1 MPFNE
6 ESGTRYELSWPSRDL
21 LFSFYIL
28 GRGFMSTK
36 KLKTKVIAV
45 GLTGVVVS
53 GVVLNQQYEIRQLEK
68 DLQIQQNIT
77 DQKHNYT
84 ETLIDI
90 STLKEQLNEE
100 CNFKVLDST
109 ITIRHTYSYKRD
121 SILGFKSEYKLVG
134 TADFYYALTTNLSQ
148 ATIMKV
154 TENKI
159 VIEVPRATI
168 DEKAYHR
175 VANSF
180 VRLDLECSANILS
193 NKQDAEK
200 ATRQWEDSFDTKGI
214 EYVEKYMARD
224 SVRNKIDQLTVR
236 QVQALFEKLGYSQ
249 AIEVIIK

>member
-1 MPFNE
+1 
-6 ESGTRYELSWPSRDL
+6 
-21 LFSFYIL
+21 
-28 GRGFMSTK
+28 MSVK
-36 KLKTKVIAV
+36 KLKTKVITV
-45 GLTGVVVS
+45 GLTGVVIS
-53 GVVLNQQYEIRQLEK
+53 GVIINQQYEINQLEK

-148 ATIMKV
+148 ATIMKA

-224 SVRNKIDQLTVR
+224 SVQNKIDQLTVR
-236 QVQALFEKLGYSQ
+236 QVQTLFEKLGYSQ

>member
-1 MPFNE
+1 
-6 ESGTRYELSWPSRDL
+6 
-21 LFSFYIL
+21 
-28 GRGFMSTK
+28 MSTK

-45 GLTGVVVS
+45 GLTGVVIS
-53 GVVLNQQYEIRQLEK
+53 GVIINQQYEINQLEK

-148 ATIMKV
+148 ATIMKA

-224 SVRNKIDQLTVR
+224 SVRNKIDQLTIR

>member
-1 MPFNE
+1 M
-6 ESGTRYELSWPSRDL
+6 GA
-21 LFSFYIL
+21 
-28 GRGFMSTK
+28 K

-45 GLTGVVVS
+45 GLTGVVIS
-53 GVVLNQQYEIRQLEK
+53 GVIINQQYEINQLEK

-148 ATIMKV
+148 ATIMKA

>member
-1 MPFNE
+1 
-6 ESGTRYELSWPSRDL
+6 
-21 LFSFYIL
+21 
-28 GRGFMSTK
+28 
-36 KLKTKVIAV
+36 
-45 GLTGVVVS
+45 
-53 GVVLNQQYEIRQLEK
+53 
-68 DLQIQQNIT
+68 
-77 DQKHNYT
+77 
-84 ETLIDI
+84 
-90 STLKEQLNEE
+90 
-100 CNFKVLDST
+100 
-109 ITIRHTYSYKRD
+109 
-121 SILGFKSEYKLVG
+121 
-134 TADFYYALTTNLSQ
+134 
-148 ATIMKV
+148 MKV

-224 SVRNKIDQLTVR
+224 SVRNKIDQLTIR

>member
-1 MPFNE
+1 
-6 ESGTRYELSWPSRDL
+6 
-21 LFSFYIL
+21 
-28 GRGFMSTK
+28 MSTK

-45 GLTGVVVS
+45 GLTGVVIS
-53 GVVLNQQYEIRQLEK
+53 GVIVNQQYEINQLEK

-77 DQKHNYT
+77 DQKYNYT
-84 ETLIDI
+84 ETSIDI
-90 STLKEQLNEE
+90 TTLKERLNEE

-109 ITIRHTYSYKRD
+109 INIRHTYSYKRD

-134 TADFYYALTTNLSQ
+134 TADFYYALTTDLSQ
-148 ATIMKV
+148 STIIKATRD
-154 TENKI
+154 KI
-159 VIEVPRATI
+159 VIEVPRAKI

>member
-1 MPFNE
+1 MN
-6 ESGTRYELSWPSRDL
+6 TKN
-21 LFSFYIL
+21 L
-28 GRGFMSTK
+28 GK
-36 KLKTKVIAV
+36 KAAAV
-45 GLTGVVVS
+45 GLS
-53 GVVLNQQYEIRQLEK
+53 GVVLTGVFLNQQYEINKLEE
-68 DLQIQQNIT
+68 DLYIQKNMT
-77 DQKHNYT
+77 EQKHNYT
-84 ETLIDI
+84 ETIIDVT
-90 STLKEQLNEE
+90 TLKERLNEE

-109 ITIRHTYSYKRD
+109 INIRHTYVYKRD

-236 QVQALFEKLGYSQ
+236 QIQALFEKLGYSQ

>member
-1 MPFNE
+1 M
-6 ESGTRYELSWPSRDL
+6 
-21 LFSFYIL
+21 
-28 GRGFMSTK
+28 K

-45 GLTGVVVS
+45 GLTGVVIS
-53 GVVLNQQYEIRQLEK
+53 GVIINQQYEINQLEK

>member
-1 MPFNE
+1 
-6 ESGTRYELSWPSRDL
+6 
-21 LFSFYIL
+21 
-28 GRGFMSTK
+28 MSTK
-36 KLKTKVIAV
+36 KLKSKVIAV
-45 GLTGVVVS
+45 GLTGVVIS
-53 GVVLNQQYEIRQLEK
+53 GVIINQQYEINQLER

-84 ETLIDI
+84 ETLIDL

-121 SILGFKSEYKLVG
+121 SILGLKSEYKLVG

-148 ATIMKV
+148 ATIMKM
-154 TENKI
+154 TDDKI

-168 DEKAYHR
+168 DENAYHR

>member
-1 MPFNE
+1 M
-6 ESGTRYELSWPSRDL
+6 G
-21 LFSFYIL
+21 
-28 GRGFMSTK
+28 TK

-53 GVVLNQQYEIRQLEK
+53 GVVLNQQFEIRQLER

-84 ETLIDI
+84 ETLIDL

-134 TADFYYALTTNLSQ
+134 TADFYYALTTNLSK
-148 ATIMKV
+148 ATIMKI
-154 TENKI
+154 TEDKI

>member
-1 MPFNE
+1 
-6 ESGTRYELSWPSRDL
+6 
-21 LFSFYIL
+21 
-28 GRGFMSTK
+28 MSTK

-45 GLTGVVVS
+45 GLTGVVIS
-53 GVVLNQQYEIRQLEK
+53 GVIINQQYEINQLEK

-121 SILGFKSEYKLVG
+121 SILGLKSEYKLVG

-154 TENKI
+154 TDDKI

-180 VRLDLECSANILS
+180 VRLDLECSANLLS

>member
-1 MPFNE
+1 
-6 ESGTRYELSWPSRDL
+6 
-21 LFSFYIL
+21 
-28 GRGFMSTK
+28 MSAK

-45 GLTGVVVS
+45 GLTGVVIS
-53 GVVLNQQYEIRQLEK
+53 GVIINQQYEINQLEK

>member
-1 MPFNE
+1 
-6 ESGTRYELSWPSRDL
+6 
-21 LFSFYIL
+21 
-28 GRGFMSTK
+28 MSTK

-53 GVVLNQQYEIRQLEK
+53 GVVLNQQYEIRQLER

-84 ETLIDI
+84 ETSIDI
-90 STLKEQLNEE
+90 STLKERLNEE
-100 CNFKVLDST
+100 CSFKVLDST
-109 ITIRHTYSYKRD
+109 INIRHTYSYKRD

-134 TADFYYALTTNLSQ
+134 TADFYYALTTDLSQ
-148 ATIMKV
+148 STITKATRD
-154 TENKI
+154 KI

-236 QVQALFEKLGYSQ
+236 QVQTLFEKLGYSQ

>member
-1 MPFNE
+1 M
-6 ESGTRYELSWPSRDL
+6 
-21 LFSFYIL
+21 
-28 GRGFMSTK
+28 K
-36 KLKTKVIAV
+36 KLKTKVIAI
-45 GLTGVVVS
+45 GLTGVVIS
-53 GVVLNQQYEIRQLEK
+53 GVIINQQYEINQLEK

-148 ATIMKV
+148 ATIMKA

-236 QVQALFEKLGYSQ
+236 LVQALFEKLGYSQ

>member
-1 MPFNE
+1 M
-6 ESGTRYELSWPSRDL
+6 GA
-21 LFSFYIL
+21 
-28 GRGFMSTK
+28 K

-84 ETLIDI
+84 ETIIDI
-90 STLKEQLNEE
+90 STLKERLNEE
-100 CNFKVLDST
+100 CSFKVLDST
-109 ITIRHTYSYKRD
+109 INIRHTYSYKRD

-134 TADFYYALTTNLSQ
+134 TADFYYALTTDLSQ
-148 ATIMKV
+148 ATIIKA

-159 VIEVPRATI
+159 IVEVPRAKI

-180 VRLDLECSANILS
+180 VRLDHECSANILS
-193 NKQDAEK
+193 NKKDAER
-200 ATRQWEDSFDTKGI
+200 ATRQWEDSFDTKGV
-214 EYVEKYMARD
+214 EYVQNYMERENIQNR
-224 SVRNKIDQLTVR
+224 VDQLTVR
-236 QVQALFEKLGYSQ
+236 QVQILLEKLGYSQ
-249 AIEVIIK
+249 DVEVLIK

>member
-1 MPFNE
+1 MGAKN
-6 ESGTRYELSWPSRDL
+6 
-21 LFSFYIL
+21 
-28 GRGFMSTK
+28 
-36 KLKTKVIAV
+36 LKTKVIAV
-45 GLTGVVVS
+45 GLTGVVIS
-53 GVVLNQQYEIRQLEK
+53 GVIINQQYEINQLEK

-148 ATIMKV
+148 ATIMKA
-154 TENKI
+154 TDNKI

-236 QVQALFEKLGYSQ
+236 QVQVLFEKLGYSQ

>member
-1 MPFNE
+1 
-6 ESGTRYELSWPSRDL
+6 
-21 LFSFYIL
+21 
-28 GRGFMSTK
+28 MSAK

-53 GVVLNQQYEIRQLEK
+53 GVVLNQQFEIRQLEK

-84 ETLIDI
+84 ETLIDL

-148 ATIMKV
+148 ATIMKA

>member
-1 MPFNE
+1 
-6 ESGTRYELSWPSRDL
+6 
-21 LFSFYIL
+21 
-28 GRGFMSTK
+28 MSTK

-53 GVVLNQQYEIRQLEK
+53 GVVLNQQFEIRQLER

-84 ETLIDI
+84 ETMIDV

-109 ITIRHTYSYKRD
+109 INIRHTYSYKRD
-121 SILGFKSEYKLVG
+121 SILGFKSEYKIVG

-148 ATIMKV
+148 ATIMKA

-180 VRLDLECSANILS
+180 IRLDHECSANILS
-193 NKQDAEK
+193 SKRDAEK

-224 SVRNKIDQLTVR
+224 SIKNKIDQLTVH
-236 QVQALFEKLGYSQ
+236 QVQTLFEKLGYTQ
-249 AIEVIIK
+249 TIEVVIK

>member
-1 MPFNE
+1 
-6 ESGTRYELSWPSRDL
+6 
-21 LFSFYIL
+21 
-28 GRGFMSTK
+28 MSAR

-45 GLTGVVVS
+45 GLTGVVIS
-53 GVVLNQQYEIRQLEK
+53 GVIINQQYEINQLEK

-148 ATIMKV
+148 ATIMKA
-154 TENKI
+154 TDNKI

>member
-1 MPFNE
+1 M
-6 ESGTRYELSWPSRDL
+6 G
-21 LFSFYIL
+21 
-28 GRGFMSTK
+28 TK

-53 GVVLNQQYEIRQLEK
+53 GVIVNQQYEINQLEK

-121 SILGFKSEYKLVG
+121 SILGLKSEYKLVG

-154 TENKI
+154 TDDKI

-180 VRLDLECSANILS
+180 VRLDLECSANLLS

-249 AIEVIIK
+249 AIEVVIK

>member
-1 MPFNE
+1 
-6 ESGTRYELSWPSRDL
+6 
-21 LFSFYIL
+21 
-28 GRGFMSTK
+28 MSTK

-53 GVVLNQQYEIRQLEK
+53 GVIVNQQYEINQLEK

-148 ATIMKV
+148 ATIMKA

>member
-1 MPFNE
+1 
-6 ESGTRYELSWPSRDL
+6 
-21 LFSFYIL
+21 
-28 GRGFMSTK
+28 MSAK

-45 GLTGVVVS
+45 GLTGVVIS
-53 GVVLNQQYEIRQLEK
+53 GIIINQQYEINQLEK

-224 SVRNKIDQLTVR
+224 SVQNKIDQLTVR

>member
-1 MPFNE
+1 
-6 ESGTRYELSWPSRDL
+6 
-21 LFSFYIL
+21 
-28 GRGFMSTK
+28 MSMN

-45 GLTGVVVS
+45 SLTGVVIS
-53 GVVLNQQYEIRQLEK
+53 GVVLNQQYEINQLEK
-68 DLQIQQNIT
+68 ELQIQQNIA
-77 DQKHNYT
+77 DQKYNYT

-90 STLKEQLNEE
+90 SSIKERLNEE

-109 ITIRHTYSYKRD
+109 INIRHTYSYKRD

-134 TADFYYALTTNLSQ
+134 TADFYYALTTDLSQ
-148 ATIMKV
+148 STIVKATDA
-154 TENKI
+154 KI
-159 VIEVPRATI
+159 VIEVPRAKI

-180 VRLDLECSANILS
+180 VRLDHECSANILS

-214 EYVEKYMARD
+214 EYVENYMTRD
-224 SVRNKIDQLTVR
+224 SVQNKIDKLTIR
-236 QVQALFEKLGYSQ
+236 QVQTLFEKLGYTQ

>member
-1 MPFNE
+1 
-6 ESGTRYELSWPSRDL
+6 
-21 LFSFYIL
+21 
-28 GRGFMSTK
+28 MSTK
-36 KLKTKVIAV
+36 KLKTKVIAI

-53 GVVLNQQYEIRQLEK
+53 GVVLNQQFEIRQLER

-249 AIEVIIK
+249 AIEVVIK

>member
-1 MPFNE
+1 
-6 ESGTRYELSWPSRDL
+6 
-21 LFSFYIL
+21 
-28 GRGFMSTK
+28 MSTK
-36 KLKTKVIAV
+36 KLKTKAIAV

-53 GVVLNQQYEIRQLEK
+53 GIVLNQQFEIRQLEK

-224 SVRNKIDQLTVR
+224 SVQNKINQLTVR
-236 QVQALFEKLGYSQ
+236 QIQTLFEKLGYSQ

>member
-1 MPFNE
+1 
-6 ESGTRYELSWPSRDL
+6 
-21 LFSFYIL
+21 
-28 GRGFMSTK
+28 MSTK

-53 GVVLNQQYEIRQLEK
+53 GVVLNQQYEIRQLER

-84 ETLIDI
+84 ETTIDL
-90 STLKEQLNEE
+90 STLKERLNEE

-109 ITIRHTYSYKRD
+109 INIRHTYSYKRD

-134 TADFYYALTTNLSQ
+134 TADFYYALTTDLSQ
-148 ATIMKV
+148 ATIMKA
-154 TENKI
+154 TRDKI

-224 SVRNKIDQLTVR
+224 SVRNKINQLTVR

>member
-1 MPFNE
+1 M
-6 ESGTRYELSWPSRDL
+6 G
-21 LFSFYIL
+21 
-28 GRGFMSTK
+28 TK

-53 GVVLNQQYEIRQLEK
+53 GVVLNQQYEIRQLER

-84 ETLIDI
+84 ETSIDI
-90 STLKEQLNEE
+90 TTLKEQLNEK

-109 ITIRHTYSYKRD
+109 INIRHTYSYKRD
-121 SILGFKSEYKLVG
+121 SIFGFKSEYKLVG
-134 TADFYYALTTNLSQ
+134 TADFYYALTIDLSQ
-148 ATIMKV
+148 STITKATRD
-154 TENKI
+154 KI
-159 VIEVPRATI
+159 VIEVPRAKI

>member
-1 MPFNE
+1 
-6 ESGTRYELSWPSRDL
+6 
-21 LFSFYIL
+21 
-28 GRGFMSTK
+28 MSVK

-45 GLTGVVVS
+45 GLTGVVIS
-53 GVVLNQQYEIRQLEK
+53 GVIINQQYEINQLEK

-249 AIEVIIK
+249 AIEVVIK

>member
-1 MPFNE
+1 M
-6 ESGTRYELSWPSRDL
+6 GA
-21 LFSFYIL
+21 
-28 GRGFMSTK
+28 K

-45 GLTGVVVS
+45 GLTGVVIS
-53 GVVLNQQYEIRQLEK
+53 GVIINQQYEINQLEK

-134 TADFYYALTTNLSQ
+134 TADFYYALTTNLSK

-154 TENKI
+154 TEDKI

-175 VANSF
+175 VTNSF

>member
-1 MPFNE
+1 M
-6 ESGTRYELSWPSRDL
+6 GA
-21 LFSFYIL
+21 
-28 GRGFMSTK
+28 K

-45 GLTGVVVS
+45 GLTGVVIS
-53 GVVLNQQYEIRQLEK
+53 GVIINQQYEINQLEK

-134 TADFYYALTTNLSQ
+134 TADFYYALTTNLSK

-154 TENKI
+154 TDDKI

>member
-1 MPFNE
+1 
-6 ESGTRYELSWPSRDL
+6 
-21 LFSFYIL
+21 
-28 GRGFMSTK
+28 MSTK

-45 GLTGVVVS
+45 GLTGVVIS
-53 GVVLNQQYEIRQLEK
+53 GVVLNQQFEIRQLERE
-68 DLQIQQNIT
+68 LQIQQNIT

-84 ETLIDI
+84 ETSIDI
-90 STLKEQLNEE
+90 TTLKEQLNEK

-109 ITIRHTYSYKRD
+109 INIRHMYSYKRD
-121 SILGFKSEYKLVG
+121 SIFGFKSEYKLVG
-134 TADFYYALTTNLSQ
+134 TADFYYALTTDLSQ
-148 ATIMKV
+148 STITKATRD
-154 TENKI
+154 KI
-159 VIEVPRATI
+159 VIEVPRAKI

>member
-1 MPFNE
+1 
-6 ESGTRYELSWPSRDL
+6 
-21 LFSFYIL
+21 
-28 GRGFMSTK
+28 MSVK
-36 KLKTKVIAV
+36 KLKTKVIVV
-45 GLTGVVVS
+45 GLTGVVIS
-53 GVVLNQQYEIRQLEK
+53 GVIINQQYEINQLEK

-148 ATIMKV
+148 ATIMKA

>member
-1 MPFNE
+1 
-6 ESGTRYELSWPSRDL
+6 
-21 LFSFYIL
+21 
-28 GRGFMSTK
+28 MSAK
-36 KLKTKVIAV
+36 KLKTKVITV
-45 GLTGVVVS
+45 GLTGVVIS
-53 GVVLNQQYEIRQLEK
+53 GVIINQQYEINQLEK

-148 ATIMKV
+148 ATIMKA
-154 TENKI
+154 TDNKI

>member
-1 MPFNE
+1 
-6 ESGTRYELSWPSRDL
+6 
-21 LFSFYIL
+21 
-28 GRGFMSTK
+28 MSTK

-53 GVVLNQQYEIRQLEK
+53 GVVLNQQFEIRQLER

-84 ETLIDI
+84 ETLIDL

-148 ATIMKV
+148 ATIMKA

>member
-1 MPFNE
+1 M
-6 ESGTRYELSWPSRDL
+6 
-21 LFSFYIL
+21 
-28 GRGFMSTK
+28 K
-36 KLKTKVIAV
+36 KLKTKVIAI

-53 GVVLNQQYEIRQLEK
+53 GVVLNQQFEIRQLER

>member
-1 MPFNE
+1 
-6 ESGTRYELSWPSRDL
+6 
-21 LFSFYIL
+21 
-28 GRGFMSTK
+28 MSAK

-53 GVVLNQQYEIRQLEK
+53 GVVLNQQFEIRQLEK

-84 ETLIDI
+84 ETSIDI
-90 STLKEQLNEE
+90 TTLKERLNEE

-109 ITIRHTYSYKRD
+109 INIRHTYSYKRD

-134 TADFYYALTTNLSQ
+134 TADFYYALTTDLSQ
-148 ATIMKV
+148 STITKATRD
-154 TENKI
+154 KI
-159 VIEVPRATI
+159 VIEVPRAKI

>member
-1 MPFNE
+1 
-6 ESGTRYELSWPSRDL
+6 
-21 LFSFYIL
+21 
-28 GRGFMSTK
+28 MSTK

-45 GLTGVVVS
+45 GLTGVVIS
-53 GVVLNQQYEIRQLEK
+53 GVIINQQYEINQLER

-84 ETLIDI
+84 ETSIDI
-90 STLKEQLNEE
+90 TTLKEQLNEK

-109 ITIRHTYSYKRD
+109 INIRHTYSYKRD
-121 SILGFKSEYKLVG
+121 SIFGFKSEYKLVG
-134 TADFYYALTTNLSQ
+134 TADFYYALTTDLSQ
-148 ATIMKV
+148 STITKATRD
-154 TENKI
+154 KI

-236 QVQALFEKLGYSQ
+236 QVKALFEKLGYSQ